1 MFHPM
6 MSLLPLV
13 LLLFNSAAALPSLN
27 NETTICAGGACD
39 GDNFAHMKYER
50 RVPSQ
55 PGYQWND
62 AGGYCGS
69 WSVQRAALAKG
80 AWISQQ
86 QGGDSIDMILNQN
99 YHLIDHSHLNYDTG
113 QEPHLTRRW
122 P

>member
-1 MFHPM
+1 MIHPL
-6 MSLLPLV
+6 MSCLPLM
-13 LLLFNSAAALPSLN
+13 LLLFSSAAALPRLY
-27 NETTICAGGACD
+27 NETSICAGGACD
-39 GDNFAHMKYER
+39 RDNFAHMKYER

-86 QGGDSIDMILNQN
+86 QGGDSIDIS
-99 YHLIDHSHLNYDTG
+99 IIIISSTHLNYDPG
-113 QEPHLTRRW
+113 QEPHLTGRW
-122 P
+122 PRQ

>member
-1 MFHPM
+1 M
-6 MSLLPLV
+6 MSLLPLI
-13 LLLFNSAAALPSLN
+13 LCSAAALPRLY
-27 NETTICAGGACD
+27 NETTICASGACD
-39 GDNFAHMKYER
+39 GDNFKRMKYER

-86 QGGDSIDMILNQN
+86 QGGDSID
-99 YHLIDHSHLNYDTG
+99 LIIISSTHLNYDPG
-113 QEPHLTRRW
+113 QEPHLTGRW

>member
-1 MFHPM
+1 MIDVM
-6 MSLLPLV
+6 IV
-13 LLLFNSAAALPSLN
+13 QFNVNLR
-27 NETTICAGGACD
+27 GGACD
-39 GDNFAHMKYER
+39 GDNFKDMKYER

-86 QGGDSIDMILNQN
+86 QGGDSIRLR
-99 YHLIDHSHLNYDTG
+99 S
-113 QEPHLTRRW
+113 
-122 P
+122 

>member
-1 MFHPM
+1 MVHPM
-6 MSLLPLV
+6 MSLLPLM
-13 LLLFNSAAALPSLN
+13 LLLFSSAAALPRLY
-27 NETTICAGGACD
+27 NETIICAGGACD

-86 QGGDSIDMILNQN
+86 QGGDSIDIIIKHN
-99 YHLIDHSHLNYDTG
+99 YHLKYSFEL
-113 QEPHLTRRW
+113 
-122 P
+122 